1 MTRRD
6 LRCNNPSCCNPGHLP
21 FVDGPASPEEPAL
34 PAPEHEELVAMFEEL
49 ADRVELLEDALHAIR
64 QREVRNSR
72 RPRVQLGAPDML
84 PGLREDGL

>member
-1 MTRRD
+1 MTQR
-6 LRCNNPSCCNPGHLP
+6 HLP
-21 FVDGPASPEEPAL
+21 FVDGSASPEEPEL
-34 PAPEHEELVAMFEEL
+34 PPPDHDELVAMFEEL
-49 ADRVELLEDALHAIR
+49 ADRVEMLEDALHAIR

>member
-1 MTRRD
+1 MTRR
-6 LRCNNPSCCNPGHLP
+6 HLP
-21 FVDGPASPEEPAL
+21 LFDGSASPEEPEL
-34 PAPEHEELVAMFEEL
+34 PPPDHDELVAMFEEL

-72 RPRVQLGAPDML
+72 RGRVQYGWPLDVL

>member
-6 LRCNNPSCCNPGHLP
+6 LP
-21 FVDGPASPEEPAL
+21 FADGTGSHEEPEF
-34 PAPEHEELVAMFEEL
+34 PPPDHDELVAMFEEL
-49 ADRVELLEDALHAIR
+49 ADRVELLEGLMDAVR

-72 RPRVQLGAPDML
+72 RGRVQYGWPLDIL